1 MKFKAFI
8 LLGLLVALVF
18 ISSIDAVETS
28 KHENNKV
35 EAAVAPKETKS
46 NQVEDSKPVDI
57 GRCGCCIRHNLYG
70 CGLHCCDGRGPGA
83 PGAGGGGV
91 PGGRGGIGGGV
102 PGGRGGFGG
111 GMPGRG
117 GIGGAIPGHGGIGG
131 GGRVG
136 GGGN

>member
-1 MKFKAFI
+1 M
-8 LLGLLVALVF
+8 
-18 ISSIDAVETS
+18 
-28 KHENNKV
+28 

-91 PGGRGGIGGGV
+91 PGFRGGIGSGV

-117 GIGGAIPGHGGIGG
+117 GVGGAIPGHGGIGG